1 MNETAFDPLAPFEDE
16 LKALYDNMQ
25 RCNVVDAFKQ
35 LQRVPPKL
43 NPDIIYQQSSDSES
57 D

>member
-1 MNETAFDPLAPFEDE
+1 MIPVEEQ
-16 LKALYDNMQ
+16 LKALYDRMQ
-25 RCNVVDAFKQ
+25 RYNVVDAFKQ